1 MLSIIV
7 WDCVLLYVESTVEF
21 VIQPTFTWY
30 CFSGKLGSYRQK
42 VCTYYD
48 LFRQI
53 CTSKRRVYLGKIKI
67 KTSLNWK
74 YLVQFW
80 KVVVTCRCQKLPIK
94 KSCNAKVFW
103 KVMNWVSKIGF
114 SRTRNQPKNGI
125 LVRSKWLFFI
135 FGMFHDYSKF
145 CYAFFHL

>member
-1 MLSIIV
+1 MLYV
-7 WDCVLLYVESTVEF
+7 GVESTVEF
-21 VIQPTFTWY
+21 VIQPTFTSY
-30 CFSGKLGSYRQK
+30 CFSRKLGSYRQK
-42 VCTYYD
+42 VCIMIC
-48 LFRQI
+48 LLRQI
-53 CTSKRRVYLGKIKI
+53 CTSKRRVYLGKIFNFGSKKFI
-67 KTSLNWK
+67 ELEIV
-74 YLVQFW
+74 VQFW

>member
-1 MLSIIV
+1 MGV
-7 WDCVLLYVESTVEF
+7 F
-21 VIQPTFTWY
+21 GQ
-30 CFSGKLGSYRQK
+30 
-42 VCTYYD
+42 
-48 LFRQI
+48 
-53 CTSKRRVYLGKIKI
+53 KIKK

-125 LVRSKWLFFI
+125 LVQSKWLFFI
-135 FGMFHDYSKF
+135 FGMFMIIQSFAMLSFTFKNHEKWRKTPF
-145 CYAFFHL
+145 NLQTQFFHNTCHFQKNRRLEPGFVFLCQII